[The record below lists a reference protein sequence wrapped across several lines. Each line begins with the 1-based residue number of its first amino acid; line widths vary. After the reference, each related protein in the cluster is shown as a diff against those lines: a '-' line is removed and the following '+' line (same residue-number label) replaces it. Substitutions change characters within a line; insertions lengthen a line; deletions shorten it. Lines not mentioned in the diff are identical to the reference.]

1 MRMGPGGRSRE
12 AALVAV
18 AARVHLGLGVAG
30 LQHQVD
36 GRQRRR
42 QADDGE
48 GVEGGLKGVA
58 KGGHQFERAGGHAD
72 ADHG

>member
-1 MRMGPGGRSRE
+1 MRMGPGGAQQE

-30 LQHQVD
+30 LKHQVD
-36 GRQRRR
+36 GCQCRY

-48 GVEGGLKGVA
+48 RVEGALKGVA
-58 KGGHQFERAGGHAD
+58 KGGHQFERAGGDAD